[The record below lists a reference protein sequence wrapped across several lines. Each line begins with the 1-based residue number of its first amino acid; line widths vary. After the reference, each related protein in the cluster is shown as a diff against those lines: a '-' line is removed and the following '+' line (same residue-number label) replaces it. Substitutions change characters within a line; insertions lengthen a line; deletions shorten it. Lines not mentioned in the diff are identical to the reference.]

1 MCLGILNSLSLET
14 SWNRKWTCKPL
25 RMATK
30 RKNTKSFLTRTSSP
44 LLFQHFHN
52 RPMFARAF
60 IILAMVGVVSKVQG
74 TAVLRGVV
82 LSNELGGPPVGN
94 VEVSAVA
101 GNPNNTGTDGRFMF
115 TFPNRKPGDTVRL
128 IVRKEGYV
136 VVNDIQLEFTLPADP
151 DERLAIILLC
161 KEGDREEMA
170 RRFYK
175 LKSVEAI
182 DETYKKKLE
191 DAQNASAAE
200 LAKLRQERDQAKAL
214 DETYKKKLE
223 DAQNASAAELAKLH
237 QERDQAKAI
246 DENYKKKLE
255 EAQNASAAELAKL
268 HQERDQAKAID
279 ETYKKKLEEAQNASA
294 VELAKLRQ
302 ERDQV
307 KAIDENYK
315 KKLEEAQNASAAELA
330 KLRQERDQVKA
341 IDENYKKKLEEAQN
355 ASAAELA
362 KLRQERDQ
370 AKGATGKVI
379 EGLAKQKPDV
389 GSELYR
395 TTTRLF
401 LDGKVDRALVT
412 LSDEK
417 LRELSKA
424 RKEGK
429 VEAEKITEEATRAW
443 LLKAQLLTV
452 QFRFNDAEQAYQGAI
467 ETSPGSFGANFAFAL
482 FSQQLNHYDK
492 AMSAYGRCLELA
504 SRNQDNDKIAMTQT
518 NLAILDAGLN
528 RPEAARKGF
537 EEALKI
543 YRKSAKNDPDTHLP
557 DVAATANN
565 LATLDRDQNRPEAA
579 RKRYE
584 EALKIYRQLAQKN
597 PDTYL
602 PYVALTVNNLAAL
615 DRDQN
620 RMEEARRGLEE
631 ALKIRRGLAQNNP
644 NAYLPKVASTLNNLA
659 MLDRAQNRPEE
670 ARKGYEEALKIR
682 RQLAK
687 KNPDAYLPEV
697 AGTLNLLAVLDV
709 DQNRRKEARKGL
721 EEALEIYD
729 RFGKRNPERFQSDVA
744 RVKRLLRT
752 LSN

>member
-1 MCLGILNSLSLET
+1 MS
-14 SWNRKWTCKPL
+14 
-25 RMATK
+25 
-30 RKNTKSFLTRTSSP
+30 
-44 LLFQHFHN
+44 
-52 RPMFARAF
+52 ARVF
-60 IILAMVGVVSKVQG
+60 IILAMVVVVSKIQAA
-74 TAVLRGVV
+74 AVLRGVV
-82 LSNELGGPPVGN
+82 LSNELGGPPMGN
-94 VEVSAVA
+94 IEVSALV
-101 GNPNNTGTDGRFMF
+101 GNTNNTDANGKF
-115 TFPNRKPGDTVRL
+115 TFSFPNRKPGDTVRL

-136 VVNDIQLEFTLPADP
+136 VVNDIQLELTLPADP
-151 DERLAIILLC
+151 EERPAIILLC
-161 KEGDREEMA
+161 KQGDREEMA

-200 LAKLRQERDQAKAL
+200 LAKLRQERDQAK
-214 DETYKKKLE
+214 
-223 DAQNASAAELAKLH
+223 
-237 QERDQAKAI
+237 
-246 DENYKKKLE
+246 
-255 EAQNASAAELAKL
+255 
-268 HQERDQAKAID
+268 
-279 ETYKKKLEEAQNASA
+279 
-294 VELAKLRQ
+294 
-302 ERDQV
+302 
-307 KAIDENYK
+307 
-315 KKLEEAQNASAAELA
+315 
-330 KLRQERDQVKA
+330 
-341 IDENYKKKLEEAQN
+341 
-355 ASAAELA
+355 
-362 KLRQERDQ
+362 
-370 AKGATGKVI
+370 GATDKVV
-379 EGLAKQKPDV
+379 EGLAKQKPGG

-401 LDGKVDRALVT
+401 LDGKVDRALGA

-424 RKEGK
+424 RKQGK

-584 EALKIYRQLAQKN
+584 EALKIYRQLA
-597 PDTYL
+597 
-602 PYVALTVNNLAAL
+602 
-615 DRDQN
+615 
-620 RMEEARRGLEE
+620 
-631 ALKIRRGLAQNNP
+631 
-644 NAYLPKVASTLNNLA
+644 
-659 MLDRAQNRPEE
+659 
-670 ARKGYEEALKIR
+670 
-682 RQLAK
+682 
-687 KNPDAYLPEV
+687 
-697 AGTLNLLAVLDV
+697 
-709 DQNRRKEARKGL
+709 
-721 EEALEIYD
+721 
-729 RFGKRNPERFQSDVA
+729 
-744 RVKRLLRT
+744 
-752 LSN
+752 

>member
-1 MCLGILNSLSLET
+1 MS
-14 SWNRKWTCKPL
+14 
-25 RMATK
+25 
-30 RKNTKSFLTRTSSP
+30 
-44 LLFQHFHN
+44 
-52 RPMFARAF
+52 ARVF
-60 IILAMVGVVSKVQG
+60 IILAMVVVVSKIQAA
-74 TAVLRGVV
+74 AVLRGVV

-191 DAQNASAAE
+191 
-200 LAKLRQERDQAKAL
+200 
-214 DETYKKKLE
+214 
-223 DAQNASAAELAKLH
+223 
-237 QERDQAKAI
+237 
-246 DENYKKKLE
+246 
-255 EAQNASAAELAKL
+255 
-268 HQERDQAKAID
+268 
-279 ETYKKKLEEAQNASA
+279 
-294 VELAKLRQ
+294 
-302 ERDQV
+302 
-307 KAIDENYK
+307 
-315 KKLEEAQNASAAELA
+315 
-330 KLRQERDQVKA
+330 
-341 IDENYKKKLEEAQN
+341 EAQN

-370 AKGATGKVI
+370 AKGATDKVI

-429 VEAEKITEEATRAW
+429 VEAEKITDEATRAW

-452 QFRFNDAEQAYQGAI
+452 QFRFNDAEKAYQGAI

-584 EALKIYRQLAQKN
+584 EALKIYRQLA
-597 PDTYL
+597 
-602 PYVALTVNNLAAL
+602 
-615 DRDQN
+615 
-620 RMEEARRGLEE
+620 
-631 ALKIRRGLAQNNP
+631 
-644 NAYLPKVASTLNNLA
+644 
-659 MLDRAQNRPEE
+659 
-670 ARKGYEEALKIR
+670 
-682 RQLAK
+682 
-687 KNPDAYLPEV
+687 
-697 AGTLNLLAVLDV
+697 
-709 DQNRRKEARKGL
+709 
-721 EEALEIYD
+721 
-729 RFGKRNPERFQSDVA
+729 
-744 RVKRLLRT
+744 
-752 LSN
+752 

>member
-30 RKNTKSFLTRTSSP
+30 CKNTKSFLTRTSSP

-52 RPMFARAF
+52 RAMFARAF

-200 LAKLRQERDQAKAL
+200 LAKLRQERDQAKA
-214 DETYKKKLE
+214 
-223 DAQNASAAELAKLH
+223 
-237 QERDQAKAI
+237 
-246 DENYKKKLE
+246 
-255 EAQNASAAELAKL
+255 
-268 HQERDQAKAID
+268 ID
-279 ETYKKKLEEAQNASA
+279 ETYKKKLQ
-294 VELAKLRQ
+294 
-302 ERDQV
+302 
-307 KAIDENYK
+307 
-315 KKLEEAQNASAAELA
+315 
-330 KLRQERDQVKA
+330 
-341 IDENYKKKLEEAQN
+341 EAQN

-370 AKGATGKVI
+370 AKGATDKVI

-537 EEALKI
+537 EEALEI

-659 MLDRAQNRPEE
+659 KLDRAQNREEE

-682 RQLAK
+682 RELAQNNPDAYVPDLAMTLKNLATLDRDQNRITEARNGFEEALEIYRQLAK

>member
-30 RKNTKSFLTRTSSP
+30 CKNTKSFLTRTSSP

-52 RPMFARAF
+52 RAMFARAF

-214 DETYKKKLE
+214 DETYKKKLQ
-223 DAQNASAAELAKLH
+223 D
-237 QERDQAKAI
+237 
-246 DENYKKKLE
+246 
-255 EAQNASAAELAKL
+255 
-268 HQERDQAKAID
+268 
-279 ETYKKKLEEAQNASA
+279 
-294 VELAKLRQ
+294 
-302 ERDQV
+302 
-307 KAIDENYK
+307 
-315 KKLEEAQNASAAELA
+315 
-330 KLRQERDQVKA
+330 
-341 IDENYKKKLEEAQN
+341 AQN

-370 AKGATGKVI
+370 AKGATDKVV
-379 EGLAKQKPDV
+379 EGLAKQQPGG
-389 GSELYR
+389 GSELNR

-401 LDGKVDRALVT
+401 LEGNVDRALVT

-417 LRELSKA
+417 LR
-424 RKEGK
+424 
-429 VEAEKITEEATRAW
+429 AEKITEEAVRGW
-443 LLKAQLLTV
+443 LLKGQLLTV
-452 QFRFNDAEQAYQGAI
+452 QFRFNDAEKAYQGAI
-467 ETSPGSFGANFAFAL
+467 ETSPESFGANFAFAW

-504 SRNQDNDKIAMTQT
+504 RRNQDNGKIAMTRN
-518 NLAILDAGLN
+518 NLAMLDAGQN
-528 RPEAARKGF
+528 RPEIARKGF

-543 YRKSAKNDPDTHLP
+543 YR
-557 DVAATANN
+557 
-565 LATLDRDQNRPEAA
+565 E
-579 RKRYE
+579 
-584 EALKIYRQLAQKN
+584 
-597 PDTYL
+597 
-602 PYVALTVNNLAAL
+602 
-615 DRDQN
+615 
-620 RMEEARRGLEE
+620 
-631 ALKIRRGLAQNNP
+631 LAQNNRD
-644 NAYLPKVASTLNNLA
+644 AYLPKVASTLNNLA
-659 MLDRAQNRPEE
+659 ILDQTENRMEE

-682 RQLAK
+682 RELAQNNPDAYLPDLAMTLNSLATLDRAQKRPEKAREGFGEALEIYRQLAK
-687 KNPDAYLPEV
+687 NNPDAYLPEV
-697 AGTLNLLAVLDV
+697 ARILNNLAVLDV
-709 DQNRRKEARKGL
+709 DQNRRKEARKAL
-721 EEALEIYD
+721 EEALEIYE